1 MLRAGQAARGA
12 RILLSHPVAE
22 TIESMTNSVAA
33 PDSTPA
39 LAHQRAWYEHILDGL
54 VHGLGALVR
63 AILNG
68 RRQLFKRRLPDY
80 VVIKLS
86 GDLLERK
93 PQMPWYYDWLPGYA
107 PQPSI
112 ESIRQALQRVAGDPA
127 VRGVLFL
134 FQGITL
140 SLAQAQSLAALFRR
154 FHEWDRTHNSGSVN
168 ARAKRIVVYLEEISG
183 ASFAAAAAADYV
195 VAPPLA
201 EWDVKGIVTEPTYLK
216 DTLARLGVEFD
227 VVRVAPWKTA
237 ADSLLHNHMSEAER
251 QQYEWLF
258 DSLYGSLVDAI
269 ATGRKLP
276 ADAVKNLIDGAPLS
290 APAAQAAGLLDAV
303 AYEDELPTLLGALH
317 APADTGAAR
326 LKTFGR
332 VRGLLLRHA
341 PPSALAAVGV
351 ISLRGSIMTGPSR
364 SSPVP
369 LPLVGE
375 ETLGSATAQ
384 QMIRAAA
391 RDDSLAAVVVHVD
404 SPGGSALASDLIW
417 RDLAQLDLL
426 KPVVVYMGDVAASG
440 GYYIAAPGRKIV
452 AQPATLTGSIG
463 VIMAKAVTAG
473 AYAKVDAGWDTVQ
486 RGAHA
491 DLYSSL
497 KPWQG
502 EQRAAV
508 EQNLDHVYCQFKQ
521 RVVEGRKLPP
531 ERLDDLA
538 GGRVWTGE
546 QALANDLVDEL
557 GDFDVAVQ
565 AACAAADLPTDGSV
579 PLVPISAPGR
589 LLLAEPVQAAKALLG
604 LFTRGQAL
612 LLADQLPKVRG

>member
-1 MLRAGQAARGA
+1 
-12 RILLSHPVAE
+12 
-22 TIESMTNSVAA
+22 MTNSAA
-33 PDSTPA
+33 VTEPSSPPA
-39 LAHQRAWYEHILDGL
+39 HEPAWYERILHALGR
-54 VHGLGALVR
+54 GLGALVR
-63 AILNG
+63 SFFNL
-68 RRQLFKRRLPDY
+68 RRAVLKRRLPDY

-86 GDLLERK
+86 GDLLERE
-93 PQMPWYYDWLPGYA
+93 PQMPWYYAWLPGYA

-112 ESIRQALQRVAGDPA
+112 EQIGEALRRVAGDPQ
-127 VRGVLFL
+127 VRGVVFL

-154 FHEWDRTHNSGSVN
+154 FRQWDHAHNSGGVN
-168 ARAKRIVVYLEEISG
+168 ARAKRVVVYLEEING
-183 ASFAAAAAADYV
+183 ASFAAAAAADFV

-201 EWDVKGIVTEPTYLK
+201 EWDVKGIVAEPTYLK

-237 ADSLLHNHMSEAER
+237 ADNLLHSRMSEAAR
-251 QQYEWLF
+251 QQYDWLF
-258 DSLYGSLVDAI
+258 DSLYGSLVDAV
-269 ATGRKLP
+269 AAGRKLP
-276 ADAVKNLIDGAPLS
+276 ADEVKKLIDQAPLT
-290 APAAQAAGLLDAV
+290 APAAHAAGLLDAV

-332 VRGLLLRHA
+332 IGGLLLRHA
-341 PPSALAAVGV
+341 QPSALAAVGV

-369 LPLVGE
+369 LPLLGE
-375 ETLGSATAQ
+375 ETLGSTTAQ

-391 RDDSLAAVVVHVD
+391 KDDSLAAVVVHVD

-417 RDLAQLDLL
+417 RDLAQLDRI

-473 AYAKVDAGWDTVQ
+473 AYAKIDAGWDTVQ

-508 EQNLDHVYCQFKQ
+508 EQSLDHVYGEFKQ
-521 RVVEGRKLPP
+521 RVADGRHIAP
-531 ERLDDLA
+531 ERLDELA

-546 QALANDLVDEL
+546 QALANGLVDEL

-589 LLLAEPVQAAKALLG
+589 LILAEPVQAAKALLG

-612 LLADQLPKVRG
+612 LLADQLPRLRR